1 MIGLVIYLFLKFF
14 YKKKYLKDKL
24 LEKELQPSF
33 VPPIKDDVNKKIR
46 DFMKKNNKSIIQF
59 LEVYYKLILFLFFYI
74 LGRKRKNSK
83 S

>member
-1 MIGLVIYLFLKFF
+1 MGLFFIIQVLFLKI
-14 YKKKYLKDKL
+14 KLKKYLKDKL

-46 DFMKKNNKSIIQF
+46 DFMKKNNKSIIQY
-59 LEVYYKLILFLFFYI
+59 LEVYYKFYFIYFLI